1 MEQKITKIALIGK
14 MRSGKDTV
22 GHYLQA
28 TKGFGK
34 FAFGTGIKRVVE
46 ILYPTL
52 DLRMKPRK
60 LYQDIGQKMREVD
73 PLIWINYLDR
83 EVKRYSRSL
92 AVIDLVPDVVITD
105 VRQMNEAEFLKA
117 QGYVLV
123 KIETDEEIRLQ
134 RIKDS
139 GDNYTEEDLNHETE
153 LAVDTLPYDV
163 LITNN
168 GTVEELNLQVEKLYW
183 DIQKGL
189 VNGNG

>member
-1 MEQKITKIALIGK
+1 MDEKVTKIALIGK
-14 MRSGKDTV
+14 MRSGKDTA
-22 GHYLQA
+22 GTYLVD
-28 TKGFGK
+28 TKGFGQ

-46 ILYPTL
+46 ILYPNL
-52 DLRMKPRK
+52 DLRTKPRK
-60 LYQDIGQKMREVD
+60 LYQDVGQKLREVD
-73 PLIWINYLDR
+73 PMIWINYLENDLR
-83 EVKRYSRSL
+83 RWARSK
-92 AVIDLVPDVVITD
+92 AVFNETPLVVITD
-105 VRQMNEAEFLKA
+105 VRQMNEAEYLKA

-123 KIETDEEIRLQ
+123 KVETDEAIRLQ

-139 GDNYTEEDLNHETE
+139 GDDYTEEDLNHETE

-168 GTVEELNLQVEKLYW
+168 GTVEELNRQVEKLYW

>member
-28 TKGFGK
+28 TKGFGQ

-168 GTVEELNLQVEKLYW
+168 GIVEELNLQVEKLYW